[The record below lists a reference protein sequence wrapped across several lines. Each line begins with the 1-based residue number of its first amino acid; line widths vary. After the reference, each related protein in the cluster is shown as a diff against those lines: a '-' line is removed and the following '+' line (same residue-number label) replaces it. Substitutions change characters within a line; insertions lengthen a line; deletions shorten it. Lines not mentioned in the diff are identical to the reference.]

1 MTPAFCLD
9 CLRLTRTHRIGYPV
23 VLIERRELLSIM
35 VCRMQHKY
43 GIYQD
48 IGACSLDRRD
58 GYHVV
63 VMTQCSYT

>member
-9 CLRLTRTHRIGYPV
+9 CLRLTRTHRIGYTAV
-23 VLIERRELLSIM
+23 FIERRDLLSIM
-35 VCRMQHKY
+35 VRRMQHNY
-43 GIYQD
+43 GIHQD

-63 VMTQCSYT
+63 VMAQ